1 MLSKG
6 IVRFNSPYITGKEID
21 NLKDL
26 IKSKKI
32 SGNGIYTKKCSS
44 ILENYLDGSKKVL
57 ITHSCTAALEMA
69 AILLNIK
76 KGDEV
81 IMPSYTFV
89 STANAFVLRGGIP
102 VFIDIKN
109 DDLNLNEE
117 LIRKAITKKTKAI
130 IVVHY
135 GGLSCDMSKI
145 IKIAKEKKI
154 ALIEDAAQALGSEY
168 KGKKLGTLGDLAS
181 ISFHETKNIIGGEGG
196 ALIVNN
202 SKYLKRSEIVWEKGT
217 NRNSFFNGA
226 TKKYTWLDIGSSYL
240 PSELVSAFLLDQLKK
255 IDYINSLRM
264 EKWKVYRKLF
274 DKLFIEGLIKI
285 QKTDSESKY
294 NAHIFYILVKNQKL
308 RDLIIKKLNNKQIS
322 AVFHYIP
329 LHSSP
334 AGKKYGK
341 SGSSMRV
348 TNKIYKQIIRL
359 PLYPNISEKTIYNIF
374 SIINKIIRSQSDD
387 KKYK

>member
-181 ISFHETKNIIGGEGG
+181 ISFHETKNIIRGEGG

-202 SKYLKRSEIVWEKGT
+202 SKYLK
-217 NRNSFFNGA
+217 
-226 TKKYTWLDIGSSYL
+226 
-240 PSELVSAFLLDQLKK
+240 
-255 IDYINSLRM
+255 
-264 EKWKVYRKLF
+264 
-274 DKLFIEGLIKI
+274 
-285 QKTDSESKY
+285 
-294 NAHIFYILVKNQKL
+294 
-308 RDLIIKKLNNKQIS
+308 
-322 AVFHYIP
+322 
-329 LHSSP
+329 
-334 AGKKYGK
+334 
-341 SGSSMRV
+341 
-348 TNKIYKQIIRL
+348 
-359 PLYPNISEKTIYNIF
+359 
-374 SIINKIIRSQSDD
+374 
-387 KKYK
+387 